1 MTIRHVVSWQL
12 SSVDPGEKA
21 ENAAKIA
28 AALTSLRGVIDGVQ
42 SIETGTDVVGGEN
55 WDVVLIADF
64 DDRDAL
70 DRYQGHPEHQRVA
83 GFIRSVVARRSCV
96 DFEVP

>member
-12 SSVDPGEKA
+12 STVDPDEKA
-21 ENAAKIA
+21 ANAAEIA
-28 AALTSLRGVIDGVQ
+28 TGLTSLVGVIDGIQ
-42 SIETGTDVVGGEN
+42 SLDVGTDVVGGDN
-55 WDVVLIADF
+55 WDVVLVADF
-64 DDRDAL
+64 DDLAAL
-70 DRYQGHPEHQRVA
+70 DGYQVHPEHQRVA